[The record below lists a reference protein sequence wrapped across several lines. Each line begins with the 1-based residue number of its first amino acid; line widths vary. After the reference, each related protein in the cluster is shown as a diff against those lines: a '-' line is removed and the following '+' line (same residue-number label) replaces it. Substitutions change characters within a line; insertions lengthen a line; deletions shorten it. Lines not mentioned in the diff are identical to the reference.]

1 MPKFREWLSLG
12 VDSVERAAYSN
23 TGPVEH
29 MRVNHRRGHIL
40 VTKQLLDR
48 ADVIPALQQMGS
60 QKMHLNFSRVGSK
73 FCRLV

>member
-1 MPKFREWLSLG
+1 
-12 VDSVERAAYSN
+12 
-23 TGPVEH
+23 
-29 MRVNHRRGHIL
+29 